1 MGREV
6 LVLSK
11 LTDRK
16 AVNAI
21 AWLFAATYM
30 VSYMTRINYGAVI
43 AEAVT
48 NTGYTKSMLSM
59 AVTGSFITYGVG
71 QIISGIIGDKLSP
84 KKLITAGLCV
94 TLAMNLLMVFA
105 ADPWQM
111 LAVWCVNGFAQSFM
125 WPPLVRIM
133 SMLFSN
139 DDYKNASTKVHWG
152 SSFGTIAIYL
162 IAPLLI
168 SIWNWR
174 SIFVFAAICA
184 AVMILVW
191 NRFCP
196 EIQEQRA
203 AVADVRNDR
212 VKSPLFAPVMLFIM
226 LAIILMGMLRDGVTT
241 WMPSYIAETY
251 NFSNSVSILTCV
263 ILPIFSI
270 FSFQVANKL
279 YSKYFT
285 NPITCAALIFAAG
298 VLSALGLIFTTGN
311 VPFLSVLFSAT
322 LTGSMHGVNLMLI
335 AMVPAYFK
343 RFGNVSTA
351 SGVVNSCTYI
361 GSAVSTYGIAL
372 VSENLGWSATLLLW
386 LAIAATGTL
395 ICFLS
400 IRPWKKIFL

>member
-6 LVLSK
+6 SVLNK

-125 WPPLVRIM
+125 WPPMVRLM
-133 SMLFSN
+133 AMLLSG
-139 DDYKNASTKVHWG
+139 DDYKNVSTKVSWG

-162 IAPLLI
+162 IAPFLI
-168 SIWNWR
+168 SIWSWR
-174 SIFVFAAICA
+174 SIFIFAAACA
-184 AVMILVW
+184 AVMILV
-191 NRFCP
+191 
-196 EIQEQRA
+196 
-203 AVADVRNDR
+203 
-212 VKSPLFAPVMLFIM
+212 
-226 LAIILMGMLRDGVTT
+226 
-241 WMPSYIAETY
+241 
-251 NFSNSVSILTCV
+251 
-263 ILPIFSI
+263 
-270 FSFQVANKL
+270 
-279 YSKYFT
+279 
-285 NPITCAALIFAAG
+285 
-298 VLSALGLIFTTGN
+298 
-311 VPFLSVLFSAT
+311 
-322 LTGSMHGVNLMLI
+322 
-335 AMVPAYFK
+335 
-343 RFGNVSTA
+343 
-351 SGVVNSCTYI
+351 
-361 GSAVSTYGIAL
+361 
-372 VSENLGWSATLLLW
+372 
-386 LAIAATGTL
+386 
-395 ICFLS
+395 
-400 IRPWKKIFL
+400 